1 MDEFELMYAD
11 EMQAMDDLEVP
22 EITAPAS
29 RRFLNFNSGDTQKNK
44 EIPPDKALNLSSE
57 FTEIDPLSPDTIINE
72 QLRNGQ
78 SKRVLEFPSED
89 EMEEILASGAEQ
101 SENGKHCDINGKATS
116 PNNAVPSAKR
126 QKLMP
131 GTTSGNFDVEPT
143 IWHDVLDD
151 DFCTETEALRQK
163 TRNSQEYQQ
172 TQSQD
177 AKKQRQRVSFSIP
190 KTNFF
195 SVTSSD
201 GTRAYMRMRSCETL
215 EAEATRV
222 INTKNSLQLLD
233 EPFSRLM
240 EKINLEKAIKI
251 SEEINN
257 LDSATEGGSV
267 GSGQTHTD
275 AEGVSGEEMEA
286 QSVRV
291 DDIHNEERPTTGGNE
306 DNLWVDKYA
315 PRSYAELLSE
325 ENINRSLLHWLK
337 LWDHVVFNRPIK
349 MNHKKADVKTNVHFN
364 KKKQQQMVSEELDK
378 QNRPLQKIVLLNGAP
393 GLGKTTL
400 AHVIAKHAGYNVVEM
415 NASDDRS
422 EEVVKTKIE
431 SAILMKSVVESDP
444 RPNCLIIDEIDGAP
458 QAAINVLLQLA
469 KEGQT
474 GKKKEKGLLL
484 RPIICICNDM
494 YVPSLRQLRP
504 VALIFTFPPTDS
516 SRLAGRLY
524 QVSRWETLKA
534 EMNAL
539 MALCEK
545 TSNDIRSCLN
555 TLQFVQRQKQ
565 EFNLRLVN
573 SMHIG
578 QKDVQRS
585 LFSVWYDVFRMPRL
599 KKSKYL
605 TVQDL
610 QTLATNVQPNT
621 TPTAR
626 FQNILQSTYAAG
638 EFDKILHGLFQNY
651 LEVKFKDP
659 KMGGINMALDW
670 LGFVDEIN
678 CYIHSNQDYTMMQ
691 YRPYLCVVFHF
702 MFASNTHP
710 KILYPHQN
718 TEMFF
723 KKTRTENLI
732 SSLLSDV
739 HPSVRKYLHFS
750 SIIQEV
756 IHPLM
761 SILQPALRPVNM
773 QLYSNREKECLRQ
786 LIITMVAYNM
796 TYQQEKSAD
805 GQYNYVLEPNIEE
818 VVKFPGMKQQKQ
830 LTYATKQMI
839 AREIAAEKMRMADK
853 SSSVQIR
860 NENTTMTTTTT
871 TGVIPNHRQK
881 LVPQSVG
888 LKEHTERDFFG
899 RIIKQSAPSSQVDP
913 TDVVK
918 EKNPL
923 MKVIWFRF
931 KEGFSN
937 AVRRQVKVQD
947 FL

>member
-11 EMQAMDDLEVP
+11 EMEAMDDLEVP

-29 RRFLNFNSGDTQKNK
+29 RRSLNFNSGGSQKNK
-44 EIPPDKALNLSSE
+44 EIRPDKALNLSSE
-57 FTEIDPLSPDTIINE
+57 FTEIDPFSPDKIINE

-78 SKRVLEFPSED
+78 SKRLLEFPSEG
-89 EMEEILASGAEQ
+89 EMEEILAAGAEQ
-101 SENGKHCDINGKATS
+101 SENGKATS

-126 QKLMP
+126 QKRMP
-131 GTTSGNFDVEPT
+131 DTTSGNFDVEPT
-143 IWHDVLDD
+143 IRHDVLDD
-151 DFCTETEALRQK
+151 NLCTEIETLR
-163 TRNSQEYQQ
+163 RMARSSQEYQQ

-201 GTRAYMRMRSCETL
+201 GTRAYMKMRSCETL
-215 EAEATRV
+215 EKEAARV

-233 EPFSRLM
+233 EPFSLLM
-240 EKINLEKAIKI
+240 EKIALEKAIKI

-267 GSGQTHTD
+267 GSGRTHPD
-275 AEGVSGEEMEA
+275 AEGVPGEEMDA
-286 QSVRV
+286 QSVRM
-291 DDIHNEERPTTGGNE
+291 DDIYNEERPATAGNE

-337 LWDHVVFNRPIK
+337 LWDHVVFNKPIK
-349 MNHKKADVKTNVHFN
+349 MNRKKADVKTNVQFS

-494 YVPSLRQLRP
+494 YVPALRQLRP
-504 VALIFTFPPTDS
+504 VALVFTFPPTDS
-516 SRLAGRLY
+516 ARLAGRLY

-545 TSNDIRSCLN
+545 TDNDIRSCLN

-626 FQNILQSTYAAG
+626 FQNILQSTFAAG

-678 CYIHSNQDYTMMQ
+678 CYIYSNQDYTMMQ

-718 TEMFF
+718 TEMLF

-756 IHPLM
+756 IQPLM

-786 LIITMVAYNM
+786 LITTMIAYNM

-860 NENTTMTTTTT
+860 NENSTTTTT
-871 TGVIPNHRQK
+871 TTTDVIPNHKQK

-888 LKEHTERDFFG
+888 FKEHTERDFFG
-899 RIIKQSAPSSQVDP
+899 RIIKQPVSSSQAGP
-913 TDVVK
+913 NVVAK

-923 MKVIWFRF
+923 RKVIWFRF

-937 AVRRQVKVQD
+937 AIRRKVKVQD